1 MALDGDSFCGASRK
15 ALRLLESHGTLAGL
29 LDEVLADALDLVQLF
44 GTWALV
50 LVAIYLGRSA
60 GVWSLTGGSN
70 LEEGF
75 LESLAGRLLG
85 FVASALAGFVAAM
98 ALLAPVCRFV
108 EASAHTLLVVV
119 LTKEGIEYFLQT

>member
-1 MALDGDSFCGASRK
+1 MYVSANLSGPDLSCIK
-15 ALRLLESHGTLAGL
+15 A
-29 LDEVLADALDLVQLF
+29 DFQ
-44 GTWALV
+44 
-50 LVAIYLGRSA
+50 
-60 GVWSLTGGSN
+60 VWSLTGGSN

-119 LTKEGIEYFLQT
+119 LTKEWIEYFLQT

>member
-1 MALDGDSFCGASRK
+1 MYVSANLSGPDLSCIK
-15 ALRLLESHGTLAGL
+15 A
-29 LDEVLADALDLVQLF
+29 DFQ
-44 GTWALV
+44 
-50 LVAIYLGRSA
+50 
-60 GVWSLTGGSN
+60 VWSLTGGSN

-108 EASAHTLLVVV
+108 EASASPKEELLTRGRRGSFQEFGRDIYVYWMCIHT
-119 LTKEGIEYFLQT
+119 